1 MPEVMRYF
9 YPDVPIA
16 ALIGQVQGT
25 DTDARRRL
33 VVEYCY
39 KLRMT
44 PMIPDDWLGPGSTTA
59 GWMAQVTRQ
68 YLTPDGHWREKP
80 G

>member
-9 YPDVPIA
+9 YADAPIV
-16 ALIGQVQGT
+16 ALVGPVQGT
-25 DTDARRRL
+25 DTEARQRL
-33 VVEYCY
+33 VVEHCY

-44 PMIPDDWLGPGSTTA
+44 PMIPDAWLGPEA
-59 GWMAQVTRQ
+59 KIAEWMGPLTRQ
-68 YLTPDGHWREKP
+68 YLTPDGQWREKP